1 MYRIQLAWPLL
12 VLMICSVQR
21 PQEAAEPIQTS
32 RSKEDTAWTSLFNGK
47 NLDGWIVKCRQD
59 DRDKI
64 GYWKVV
70 DGTITAETPSG
81 SKHNYIWLLTEKEY
95 GDFELR
101 LKVQTYAST
110 TGNSGIQVRSRYDD
124 EAG

>member
-1 MYRIQLAWPLL
+1 MCRIQLEWPLL
-12 VLMICSVQR
+12 VLLLCSVQR
-21 PQEAAEPIQTS
+21 PLEAAEPIQTS

-47 NLDGWIVKCRQD
+47 NLDGWIVKCRPE

-81 SKHNYIWLLTEKEY
+81 SKHNYIWLLTDLGSWCSPARPNNAARALL
-95 GDFELR
+95 GD
-101 LKVQTYAST
+101 
-110 TGNSGIQVRSRYDD
+110 
-124 EAG
+124 